1 MKTKVHFST
10 KMYQDTFHLKR
21 YLESCYTETQLENT
35 CNLCDDVI
43 NRWEFD
49 FNKLSRSEQKKIS
62 PQIQCNINSLR
73 EVYSSKKQYFNEM
86 NNKRIVVY
94 GFC

>member
-10 KMYQDTFHLKR
+10 KMHQDTFHLKR
-21 YLESCYTETQLENT
+21 YLESCYTEAQLENT
-35 CNLCDDVI
+35 RNLCDDVI

-62 PQIQCNINSLR
+62 PQIQFNINSLR
-73 EVYSSKKQYFNEM
+73 EMYSSKKQYFNEM

>member
-21 YLESCYTETQLENT
+21 YLESCYTEKQLENT
-35 CNLCDDVI
+35 RNLCDDVI
-43 NRWEFD
+43 NRWEYD
-49 FNKLSRSEQKKIS
+49 FNKLSRSEQKKVK
-62 PQIQCNINSLR
+62 PQVKCNIDTLR
-73 EVYSSKKQYFNEM
+73 DVYSGKKQYFKEM
-86 NNKRIVVY
+86 NNKRVVVY